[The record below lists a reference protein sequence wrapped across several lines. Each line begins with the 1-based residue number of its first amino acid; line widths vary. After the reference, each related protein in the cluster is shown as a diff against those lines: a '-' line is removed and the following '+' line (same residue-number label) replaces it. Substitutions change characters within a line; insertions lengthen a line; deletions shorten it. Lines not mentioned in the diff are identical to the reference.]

1 MAASSSIPVFPTALL
16 AGCRRA
22 EPAAQEAL
30 YRHFAP
36 RLLGICR
43 RYANSRPQADDWLQE
58 TFLRVF
64 QRLEQFRGDGP
75 FDAWVRR
82 VAVTTC
88 LDHYR
93 AEAPRWRD
101 EPLEAAAD
109 LCADDADALANLQQ
123 QDLLRLVAQLPAGY
137 RLVLNLY
144 CLEGYSHREIGQQ
157 LGIDERT
164 SSSQLYKARRLLA
177 EWVRRTELI
186 SSSYDDTH

>member
-1 MAASSSIPVFPTALL
+1 MADCL
-16 AGCRRA
+16 RA

-36 RLLGICR
+36 RVLGVCV
-43 RYANSRPQADDWLQE
+43 RYARSRAQADDWLQE
-58 TFLRVF
+58 TFIRVF
-64 QRLEQFRGDGP
+64 GRLEQFRGEGP

-82 VAVTTC
+82 VAITTC

-93 AEAPRWRD
+93 ADAPRWRD

-109 LCADDADALANLQQ
+109 LTSDDADALTNLGQ
-123 QDLLRLVAQLPAGY
+123 QDLLRLVGRLPDGY

-164 SSSQLYKARRLLA
+164 SSSQLFKARRLLA
-177 EWVRRTELI
+177 EWVRRAELVP
-186 SSSYDDTH
+186 DADQ

>member
-1 MAASSSIPVFPTALL
+1 M

-36 RLLGICR
+36 RVLGVCL
-43 RYANSRPQADDWLQE
+43 RYARSRAQADDWLQE

-93 AEAPRWRD
+93 ADAHRWPRTAD
-101 EPLEAAAD
+101 LDAAAT
-109 LCADDADALANLQQ
+109 LTTDDADALADLAQ
-123 QDLLRLVAQLPAGY
+123 QDLLRLIAGLPDGY

-144 CLEGYSHREIGQQ
+144 CLEGFSHREIGER

-164 SSSQLYKARRLLA
+164 SSSQLFKARRLLA
-177 EWVRRTELI
+177 ERVRRAE
-186 SSSYDDTH
+186 SVYSDDFFS

>member
-1 MAASSSIPVFPTALL
+1 M
-16 AGCRRA
+16 AGCRRGEA
-22 EPAAQEAL
+22 AAQEAL

-36 RLLGICR
+36 RVLGICR
-43 RYANSRPQADDWLQE
+43 RYARSGAQADDWLQE

-64 QRLEQFRGDGP
+64 QRLHQFREEGP

-93 AEAPRWRD
+93 AEAPRWR
-101 EPLEAAAD
+101 EQPLETAAH
-109 LCADDADALANLQQ
+109 LTTDDADALARLRAD
-123 QDLLRLVAQLPAGY
+123 DLTRLIARLPDGY

-144 CLEGYSHREIGQQ
+144 CLEGYSHREIGAQ

-164 SSSQLYKARRLLA
+164 SSSQLFKARRLLA
-177 EWVRRTELI
+177 EWVRRAELI
-186 SSSYDDTH
+186 PAYSDDFA

>member
-1 MAASSSIPVFPTALL
+1 MPPSSPVFPAALV
-16 AGCRRA
+16 AGCLRA

-36 RLLGICR
+36 RVLGVCV
-43 RYANSRPQADDWLQE
+43 RYARSRAQADDWLQE
-58 TFLRVF
+58 TFIRVF
-64 QRLEQFRGDGP
+64 GRLEQFRGEGP

-93 AEAPRWRD
+93 ADAPRWRD

-109 LCADDADALANLQQ
+109 LTSDDADALTNLGQ
-123 QDLLRLVAQLPAGY
+123 QDLLRLVGRLPDGY

-164 SSSQLYKARRLLA
+164 SSSQLFKARRLLA
-177 EWVRRTELI
+177 EWVRRAELVP
-186 SSSYDDTH
+186 DADQ

>member
-1 MAASSSIPVFPTALL
+1 MTSPLPVFPSALV

-36 RLLGICR
+36 RVLGVCR
-43 RYANSRPQADDWLQE
+43 RYARSRVQADDWLQE

-64 QRLEQFRGDGP
+64 QRLEQFRGEGP

-88 LDHYR
+88 IDFCR
-93 AEAPRWRD
+93 AELPRWRT
-101 EPLEAAAD
+101 EPLEAAAE
-109 LCADDADALANLQQ
+109 LTTDDADALAGLDQ
-123 QDLLRLVAQLPAGY
+123 QDLLRLVARLPDGY
-137 RLVLNLY
+137 RIVLNLY

-164 SSSQLYKARRLLA
+164 SSSQLFKARRLLA
-177 EWVRRTELI
+177 EWVRRAELVPD
-186 SSSYDDTH
+186 SDP